1 MEVIRRPEALSAHVV
16 LFCRF
21 LRQRGYP
28 LGPEEEADA
37 LRALE
42 HLPFEREEAF
52 LEALKA
58 ILARSRLQHLRFEDH
73 YREFWYQLD
82 RAVNSKLREVFQEQ
96 PNEDQKRKARFEAL
110 KSWLNLKPV
119 EEEKE
124 LAAASPAEVLSRKHF
139 ADLSPDEMRLMMRM
153 LQKSARRLIHERSRL
168 KKKSAKHRQAD
179 LRRSIRQGMRRG
191 GVIQELVFSR
201 PKQRKLKLVL
211 LCDVSKSMELY
222 SRFFIHLI
230 YAFQNAYDRIETFV
244 FSTALHRVSDV
255 FEQYDLAKA
264 YALVSER
271 VPQWSGG
278 TTIGHCLDRFAEQHA
293 HALLDKKTVVL
304 ILSDGWDTG
313 EPGLMKEAMRRIR
326 KASKKIIWLNPLAGH
341 SGFSPEVLG
350 MKTAL
355 PYLDALE
362 PAHNLESLEK
372 ALRQIGRQGRR
383 KGLLRRWLLEAKHS
397 SFILLLGVICGW

>member
-1 MEVIRRPEALSAHVV
+1 MKILSRPEAISGHVV

-21 LRQRGYP
+21 LRQRGYA

-42 HLPFEREEAF
+42 HLPFEREGEF

-58 ILARSRLQHLRFEDH
+58 VLAKSRLQHLRFEDY
-73 YREFWYQLD
+73 YREFWHQLD
-82 RAVNSKLREVFQEQ
+82 QAVNSKLKEVFAQQ
-96 PNEDQKRKARFEAL
+96 PDEAEKRKAQFEAL
-110 KSWLNLKPV
+110 KSWLNLKPA

-124 LAAASPAEVLSRKHF
+124 LAAASPTEVLTRKHF
-139 ADLSPDEMRLMMRM
+139 GNLSPEEMRLMMRL
-153 LQKSARRLIHERSRL
+153 LQKTARRLMHERSRL
-168 KKKSAKHRQAD
+168 KKQSQKQKKAD
-179 LRRSIRQGMRRG
+179 LKRSIRQSMRRG
-191 GVIQELVFSR
+191 GEVHRLLFYR
-201 PKQRKLKLVL
+201 PKERKLKLVL
-211 LCDVSKSMELY
+211 LCDVSKSMDLY

-255 FEQYDLAKA
+255 FEQYHLAKA
-264 YALVSER
+264 YAVVSER

-278 TTIGHCLDRFAEQHA
+278 TTIGHCLEQFAEEHA

-313 EPGLMKEAMRRIR
+313 APEVMRRAMKKIR

-341 SGFSPEVLG
+341 PDFSPKVLG

-372 ALRQIGRQGRR
+372 ALRQIGRGGRQSN
-383 KGLLRRWLLEAKHS
+383 LLNRWKTD
-397 SFILLLGVICGW
+397 